1 MAFGSLTPFRSRGL
15 LGGDPFLS
23 LHREVNRLFDD
34 ALRGSDWPMAERG
47 GAAGLL
53 SPQVDISET
62 ENEIKV
68 KAELPG
74 VSEQDVDVELND
86 DILTIRGEKKSERKE
101 EKENY
106 HFMERSYGT
115 FQRSFQLPRPVDAD
129 KVQATF
135 ENGVLTITL
144 PKNAQQEKTRRIQV
158 QGAGQ
163 QGSQPGGAPASGS
176 GSTAAQRQSAAK
188 GQ

>member
-1 MAFGSLTPFRSRGL
+1 MAYSGLTPFRSRSPF
-15 LGGDPFLS
+15 GGDPFMS

-34 ALRGSDWPMAERG
+34 VLRGNDMATTG
-47 GAAGLL
+47 GAAALL

-115 FQRSFQLPRPVDAD
+115 FQRSFQLPRPVDPD

-163 QGSQPGGAPASGS
+163 QGSQPGGASGS
-176 GSTAAQRQSAAK
+176 SAAQTKTTGK